1 MSLGHDIYG
10 RALETV
16 AAIAARCPTEEGP
29 SNNCQGH
36 PSLTWEIYGVKI
48 LCGNPLSNIF

>member
-36 PSLTWEIYGVKI
+36 PSLSWEIYGVRVDVV
-48 LCGNPLSNIF
+48 L